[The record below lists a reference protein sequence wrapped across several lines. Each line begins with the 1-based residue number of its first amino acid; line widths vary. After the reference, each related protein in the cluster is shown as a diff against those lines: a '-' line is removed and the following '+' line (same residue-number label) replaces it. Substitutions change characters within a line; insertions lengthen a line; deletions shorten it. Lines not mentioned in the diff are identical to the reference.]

1 MMQTLDDEQ
10 MRRDALM
17 NQMGPNQP
25 QPVGQPAPLVPP
37 ATLAPAPRG
46 VLDQTNLE
54 VGLNNALSTLPSANG
69 KEARNALGGYAGVGQ
84 MNGFNTG
91 GYGGDMKAANS
102 VKNTAGRIFSRYGN
116 DRSGF
121 EAIFDDPNDPNDAFD
136 ADWKRYFPNATWDG
150 RDKVNFGGVLSDF
163 ESGVPVS
170 WVDTAKGWSGDKGEG
185 WQWIDEVNA
194 EGGGM
199 QPQAADLA
207 ALLAVGQPEQ
217 PQGTQLDE
225 VMAQIQ
231 ALSQGADD
239 PMQREALMQLLNQ
252 EQI

>member
-1 MMQTLDDEQ
+1 MMQTLDEQ
-10 MRRDALM
+10 MRREALM
-17 NQMGPNQP
+17 NQMGGPVQT
-25 QPVGQPAPLVPP
+25 QPVGTPVRLDEAAAPP
-37 ATLAPAPRG
+37 ATLAPAPAMP
-46 VLDQTNLE
+46 D
-54 VGLNNALSTLPSANG
+54 NG

-150 RDKVNFGGVLSDF
+150 RDKINFGGVLSDF

-207 ALLAVGQPEQ
+207 ALLGVGQPQQ
-217 PQGTQLDE
+217 PQGSQLDE

>member
-1 MMQTLDDEQ
+1 MMQTLDEQ

-17 NQMGPNQP
+17 GQMGGPVQT
-25 QPVGQPAPLVPP
+25 QPVGTPVRLEAGNYQAGPADHTALVN
-37 ATLAPAPRG
+37 G
-46 VLDQTNLE
+46 MGFQTTE
-54 VGLNNALSTLPSANG
+54 QSGAANG